1 MNFRRFAITATI
13 AVFLLTGC
21 AVRNTTLTPVQQV
34 SFTLNQSISAVAAIN
49 KSLASDVVSISNAGL
64 ISKPLTNSILTWQ
77 KAIAQ
82 QIIAAETIQ
91 RSNQTDAQ
99 KALAIEAAFATLPL
113 PADVLALL
121 KSPQADQTVLGLIAT
136 IQSIQSLVA
145 ALKGGA

>member
-1 MNFRRFAITATI
+1 MKIQQVARSAIV

-34 SFTLNQSISAVAAIN
+34 SFTLNQSLSIVAEIN
-49 KSLASDVVSISNAGL
+49 KSLASDVISISNAGL

-77 KAIAQ
+77 KAVAQ

-91 RSNQTDAQ
+91 RSSQTEAQ
-99 KALAIEAAFATLPL
+99 KALAIKAAFSTLPL
-113 PADVLALL
+113 PADVQALL
-121 KSPQADQTVLGLIAT
+121 KAPQTNQAIVGLIAT
-136 IQSIQSLVA
+136 MQSIQSLIV